1 MGELYVLK
9 PEDHQEPVENVHGT
23 SEADKEPIP
32 EQGSITTTASTGYSM
47 GLTMIGALFLGF
59 MVADGFWVFW
69 KPIPTSRVSWVILCL
84 AMAAGMLFNL
94 RKERFFSSECKT
106 ITLFTSNRR
115 CNQILTTLLFLSVF
129 CGVMSWAGGAFGATS
144 QIYGFNSVM
153 FLTASLIFYAHI
165 DVQAPA
171 TF

>member
-1 MGELYVLK
+1 MGTVAMGDLYVLK
-9 PEDHQEPVENVHGT
+9 PEDHQKDENENV
-23 SEADKEPIP
+23 P
-32 EQGSITTTASTGYSM
+32 EQQDGAAITSSTDYSM

-69 KPIPTSRVSWVILCL
+69 KPIPTSHVSWFILCM
-84 AMAAGMLFNL
+84 AIAAGMLFNL

-115 CNQILTTLLFLSVF
+115 CSQILTTFLFLSVF
-129 CGVMSWAGGAFGATS
+129 CGVMSWIAAGASGFGATS

-165 DVQAPA
+165 DVQTPA